1 MHAPVRLVSYLI
13 VVLLNICL
21 LTVELHKAVL
31 YATYATEA
39 KNVQEFFKK
48 LKTLNKNVA
57 CKIILDLMKNY

>member
-39 KNVQEFFKK
+39 KNVHHKNF
-48 LKTLNKNVA
+48 LKS
-57 CKIILDLMKNY
+57 